1 MHHVVQHGN
10 TTARQESNMLP
21 PVAPMLEALTS
32 ACRRVDPASLPV
44 DYTPRTIPLGLYPSD
59 CPIPPTAANLTA
71 EEPDLSQ
78 VTLLLKGSRLSIR
91 AGVRS
96 WLSLQP
102 IAL

>member
-44 DYTPRTIPLGLYPSD
+44 GTTIP
-59 CPIPPTAANLTA
+59 C
-71 EEPDLSQ
+71 Q
-78 VTLLLKGSRLSIR
+78 GSGP
-91 AGVRS
+91 AT
-96 WLSLQP
+96 
-102 IAL
+102 